1 MSALRP
7 TLHTSNDNTPCLD
20 TFDSY
25 YMIRDAVERRRG
37 LISGRL
43 EDANGGVCAVGAFFK
58 DNKNVALPTR
68 LVDEVAAYNDSM
80 RSLTPFKRRVRVIR
94 WLTAK
99 LAMMG
104 WKPKAKRKTP
114 IRKLKAVA

>member
-7 TLHTSNDNTPCLD
+7 TLVNSKDGSPAPD

-37 LISGRL
+37 LIAGRL
-43 EDANGGVCAVGAFFK
+43 EDRVGGVCAIGAFFA
-58 DNKNVALPTR
+58 DNPKLALHSPII
-68 LVDEVAAYNDSM
+68 DEVAAYNDSLRRM
-80 RSLTPFKRRVRVIR
+80 TPYQRRVRVLR

-99 LAMMG
+99 LAVLG
-104 WKPKAKRKTP
+104 WKPKAKRKRTP
-114 IRKLKAVA
+114 TKLKVVA